1 MAINTV
7 ARTRRLN
14 VEIILDD
21 LPEAT
26 REEFLELA
34 HSSTPYTDLAQWLS
48 ESLVEHGLSEK
59 HNVPT
64 VASLHRWYKK
74 RQTIN
79 EQVSQLN
86 AINSEFNGLN
96 MSDLAQ
102 RLIYKLSKMSLE
114 RIERIEQNN
123 AIADEAF
130 LKQLPSLLREIRGLH
145 EILKGEENRKL
156 SEVYMDGAGK
166 LYQML
171 KAAFSDTPFESG
183 FNEAAVASL
192 EEMKQEAKSF

>member
-21 LPEAT
+21 LPEAS
-26 REEFLELA
+26 REEFIELA
-34 HSSTPYTDLAQWLS
+34 HKSTPYTDLAQWLS
-48 ESLVEHGLSEK
+48 ESLVEHGLVEK
-59 HNVPT
+59 HQVPT
-64 VASLHRWYKK
+64 VASLHRWFKK

-79 EQVSQLN
+79 DQVAQLN

-156 SEVYMDGAGK
+156 EQIYMDGAGK

-171 KAAFSDTPFESG
+171 RAAFADTPFESG

-192 EEMKQEAKSF
+192 EEMKLEAKNF

>member
-21 LPEAT
+21 LPEASK
-26 REEFLELA
+26 EEFLELA

-48 ESLVEHGLSEK
+48 ESLVEHGLTEK
-59 HNVPT
+59 HTVPT

-156 SEVYMDGAGK
+156 DQIYMDGAGR
-166 LYQML
+166 LHQLL
-171 KAAFSDTPFESG
+171 KAAFADTPFEAG
-183 FNEAAVASL
+183 YIEAAVASL

>member
-1 MAINTV
+1 MQQLT
-7 ARTRRLN
+7 RTRRYG
-14 VEIILDD
+14 VEIILDRLD
-21 LPEAT
+21 EAK
-26 REEFLELA
+26 RAEFMELA
-34 HSSTPYTDLAQWLS
+34 SSSVPYVDLAQWLS
-48 ESLVEHGLSEK
+48 EALQEHGLSEEFST
-59 HNVPT
+59 PT
-64 VASLHRWYKK
+64 VPSLHRWWKK
-74 RQTIN
+74 KQAIN
-79 EQVSQLN
+79 EQVKQLN

-171 KAAFSDTPFESG
+171 RAAFSDTPFESG

-192 EEMKQEAKSF
+192 EEMKLEAKSF

>member
-21 LPEAT
+21 LPEAN

-34 HSSTPYTDLAQWLS
+34 HRSTPYTDLAQWLT
-48 ESLVEHGLSEK
+48 EALTEHGLSEK
-59 HNVPT
+59 HQVPT

-156 SEVYMDGAGK
+156 EQIYMDGAGK

-171 KAAFSDTPFESG
+171 RAAFADTPFESG

-192 EEMKQEAKSF
+192 EEMKLEAKSF